1 MPLVKL
7 SEVVN
12 PWPRQKEFL
21 DATRT
26 HEYTLFG
33 GAAGPGKSYILR
45 WWLVDLLLKW
55 AALGLTGVRV
65 GLFCED
71 YPALRDRHLSKV
83 RSEFPAWLGTL
94 NETQHEFRLH
104 KHYGGGVVAFRNLD
118 KPAKYQS
125 VEFAA
130 IAVDELTMNQRETFD
145 VLRARKRWPGIAF
158 SPFAAATNPGGIGHV
173 WVKQLWVDRDFSGDD
188 RRLSPESFAFVPAR
202 AGDNPALPSSYLA
215 TLDTLPDKLRKAFLL
230 GDWNIFVGQFFDEW
244 DASVHVCKPFAIP
257 PEWTRWTAT
266 DYGNAAPMCTGWFA
280 RDPKTR
286 RIYLYREI
294 YRTRMTDVEQ
304 ARAILAASKD
314 ERITTNVA
322 DPSMWSTEPNGVS
335 IAQTYHQQGLPI
347 QPANNDRRSGWLKV
361 REVLKHDETTPPRL
375 QIFETCVNTIRTLPG
390 LVHDNLD
397 VEDVDTDGEDH
408 AGDMVRYGVQAEA
421 KPEAQHS
428 KVAVTLGAKPPPP
441 VHWARKAE
449 QSFVKMGSR

>member
-1 MPLVKL
+1 MTTIKL

-21 DATRT
+21 NATRD

-55 AALGLTGVRV
+55 AAAGHVGVRV

-83 RSEFPAWLGTL
+83 RTDFPAWLGRL

-104 KHYGGGVVAFRNLD
+104 PHYGGGVLAFRNLD
-118 KPAKYQS
+118 RPEKYQS

-130 IAVDELTMNQRETFD
+130 IAVDELTQNQRETFD
-145 VLRARKRWPGIAF
+145 VLRARKRWPGITF

-188 RRLSPESFAFVPAR
+188 SRLDPSSFAFVPAR
-202 AGDNPALPSSYLA
+202 AGDNPALPESYIS
-215 TLDTLPDKLRKAFLL
+215 TLNTLPEKLRKAFLL

-244 DASVHVCKPFAIP
+244 DSSLHVVKPFAIP
-257 PEWTRWTAT
+257 KEWPRWCGI
-266 DYGNAAPMCTGWFA
+266 DYGNAAPMCCLWLA
-280 RDPKTR
+280 RAPDRT
-286 RIYLYREI
+286 IYVYREL
-294 YRTRMTDVEQ
+294 YVTRYTDVQQ
-304 ARAILAASKD
+304 ARAILELSKG
-314 ERITTNVA
+314 ERILWRYA
-322 DPSMWSTEPNGVS
+322 DPSMWSREPNGVS
-335 IAQTYHQQGLPI
+335 IAQAYTDQLCEIVQ
-347 QPANNDRRSGWLKV
+347 ANNDRRAGWLRLRELLKV
-361 REVLKHDETTPPRL
+361 DATTKKPRL
-375 QIFETCVNTIRTLPG
+375 QVFETCPNLIRTLPG
-390 LVHDNLD
+390 LVHDRID

-408 AGDMVRYGVQAEA
+408 APDALRYGGMAEA
-421 KPEAQHS
+421 QAPQPPT
-428 KVAVTLGAKPPPP
+428 KVRFG
-441 VHWARKAE
+441 
-449 QSFVKMGSR
+449 